1 MCFVILL
8 ILVILIALI
17 YQLWIGVLVIF
28 AAGLILWLIY
38 ELFGDSL
45 KNINL
50 KIFMIL
56 AVPLIIVLIFYIH
69 RIEYFEVCSLV
80 LCGGLLSAG
89 IAFVIYMKRAN
100 EEMEEEA
107 LEREEKEREEKEE
120 KENKYKDAVNS
131 LIDKYG
137 EMTCQ
142 VIVVE
147 QSFESN
153 VYVFESSKIIV
164 ANGNA
169 YHFSDIKGATIEY
182 DKTTT
187 KGEVEYKT
195 KTSTGSMIGRA
206 VVGGVLTGGVGAVIG
221 GATADKKT
229 VAVPKSYDRT
239 VYSYRVIVSTNLL
252 ACPTIKID
260 CHHRREAAKNIASII
275 NIISDRNK

>member
-17 YQLWIGVLVIF
+17 YQLWIGVLVIL

-45 KNINL
+45 KNINP

-56 AVPLIIVLIFYIH
+56 AVPLIIVPIFYIH

-120 KENKYKDAVNS
+120 KENKYKDA
-131 LIDKYG
+131 
-137 EMTCQ
+137 
-142 VIVVE
+142 
-147 QSFESN
+147 
-153 VYVFESSKIIV
+153 
-164 ANGNA
+164 
-169 YHFSDIKGATIEY
+169 
-182 DKTTT
+182 
-187 KGEVEYKT
+187 
-195 KTSTGSMIGRA
+195 
-206 VVGGVLTGGVGAVIG
+206 
-221 GATADKKT
+221 
-229 VAVPKSYDRT
+229 
-239 VYSYRVIVSTNLL
+239 
-252 ACPTIKID
+252 
-260 CHHRREAAKNIASII
+260 
-275 NIISDRNK
+275 